1 MVIMAPL
8 LIVSA
13 DAVGVHGCNGGIGKF
28 RTLVDSHVIHS
39 VGSHKDAGYVAVC
52 IVRSP
57 KGRAVKDS
65 VRSAV
70 GRKTAGTAE
79 GDFAPF
85 AFSLKQGLTA
95 EGFTFEGG
103 VTGVGVKALFQ
114 DKSDGVA
121 VAEVF
126 GSFNAETASGV
137 DAVVN
142 SYFSGFVF
150 VFCNG
155 NCLVDNTVERN
166 VGFCSSFWNDSKR
179 GFGSKERSANARK
192 KL

>member
-1 MVIMAPL
+1 M
-8 LIVSA
+8 
-13 DAVGVHGCNGGIGKF
+13 
-28 RTLVDSHVIHS
+28 
-39 VGSHKDAGYVAVC
+39 
-52 IVRSP
+52 
-57 KGRAVKDS
+57 KDS

-70 GRKTAGTAE
+70 GRKAAGTAE

-155 NCLVDNTVERN
+155 NAWSITP
-166 VGFCSSFWNDSKR
+166 
-179 GFGSKERSANARK
+179 
-192 KL
+192 